1 MLKNISCDNDEFMAE
16 TSEVEEAGTLQ
27 DLVIPVYLST
37 RTSGTKT
44 ATFTIE
50 TSAGTFTVVAKAKVY
65 DQPDFSQIVVEG
77 AEYITFE
84 INPESPYIVENGV
97 AYNVDCE
104 SEDLVASSSD
114 SYVNGTDL
122 TLSFDIPEGKIG
134 YITWEGTIWGDPID
148 NESYSHIYGDY
159 GIVYIQHY
167 PLNGYGNFGQMQA
180 YADDLENGGD
190 ASSRLFSNDDFWAS
204 YLVNEPGS
212 HSITFRYYHNGDG
225 VTYGKNRLE
234 ISNIRLHVEDF
245 NEYGAELLAEGPIE
259 FEPTYVGFN
268 RYTTANVTL
277 KNTGSMPLSV
287 TGFEAEGENSPF
299 VSILPTYDASF
310 NSTLDVTLVF
320 YPGVK
325 LDANGNVVSVDTTV
339 GLKDT
344 WFTDKVTIKTTAGDF
359 SLDVKGMAKSSEG
372 ILLIGDFEDDAYGW
386 DRFDQDG
393 DNKMWDLGTSFWW
406 YERPEYCHSGVQC
419 IASDSNDSGKALTP
433 DNWVVSPEFTVPE
446 GGAMLTWWVGS
457 LHNSLCAEHYSIY
470 IEEDF
475 SDPSKFNDMTPVF
488 SETLEVDPDAE
499 FHERQLDLLDYV
511 GKTVRV
517 AFRHHDCTD
526 QYLLRVDDVFVYT
539 MDKWDEIATS
549 INGMATSNDIVSRQF
564 FNAAGQRVSAPV
576 NGVNIVRQT
585 MNDGSV
591 KAVKVMNKEISLI
604 RMRKALTVLFALLAV
619 CTAGNAQNNALTVG
633 YCDGQLQTSTNQA
646 FGTKDKDTWV
656 SGAIYLPAGEV
667 KTYAGS
673 SIDSVRVGLAQK
685 LGISEMKVW
694 VRETLDGTN
703 LAEASI
709 EKADIVRGWNVIKFD
724 TPCTIP
730 ADNTTGL
737 YIGYSTYQT
746 SSNYG
751 MAVLDTPQ
759 PNALWVQLGTDAE
772 WVDRSAEGTLC
783 LEAMIS
789 GGQLPLHNLRLM
801 SLSGPEV
808 YIIKSGTMTVTG
820 TVKNV
825 ALQTIT
831 GFDVE
836 TRFDCTDKV
845 YQSHVDL
852 TLAHLEEGEFSYTI
866 EPAIYNTGEGT
877 ITVTITTLNEGD
889 DENMDDNTQSR
900 TFDIAS
906 EDFTRR
912 VLLEEFTT

>member
-1 MLKNISCDNDEFMAE
+1 
-16 TSEVEEAGTLQ
+16 
-27 DLVIPVYLST
+27 
-37 RTSGTKT
+37 
-44 ATFTIE
+44 
-50 TSAGTFTVVAKAKVY
+50 
-65 DQPDFSQIVVEG
+65 
-77 AEYITFE
+77 
-84 INPESPYIVENGV
+84 
-97 AYNVDCE
+97 
-104 SEDLVASSSD
+104 
-114 SYVNGTDL
+114 
-122 TLSFDIPEGKIG
+122 
-134 YITWEGTIWGDPID
+134 
-148 NESYSHIYGDY
+148 
-159 GIVYIQHY
+159 
-167 PLNGYGNFGQMQA
+167 
-180 YADDLENGGD
+180 
-190 ASSRLFSNDDFWAS
+190 
-204 YLVNEPGS
+204 
-212 HSITFRYYHNGDG
+212 
-225 VTYGKNRLE
+225 
-234 ISNIRLHVEDF
+234 
-245 NEYGAELLAEGPIE
+245 
-259 FEPTYVGFN
+259 
-268 RYTTANVTL
+268 
-277 KNTGSMPLSV
+277 
-287 TGFEAEGENSPF
+287 
-299 VSILPTYDASF
+299 
-310 NSTLDVTLVF
+310 
-320 YPGVK
+320 
-325 LDANGNVVSVDTTV
+325 
-339 GLKDT
+339 
-344 WFTDKVTIKTTAGDF
+344 
-359 SLDVKGMAKSSEG
+359 
-372 ILLIGDFEDDAYGW
+372 
-386 DRFDQDG
+386 
-393 DNKMWDLGTSFWW
+393 
-406 YERPEYCHSGVQC
+406 
-419 IASDSNDSGKALTP
+419 
-433 DNWVVSPEFTVPE
+433 
-446 GGAMLTWWVGS
+446 
-457 LHNSLCAEHYSIY
+457 
-470 IEEDF
+470 
-475 SDPSKFNDMTPVF
+475 
-488 SETLEVDPDAE
+488 
-499 FHERQLDLLDYV
+499 
-511 GKTVRV
+511 
-517 AFRHHDCTD
+517 
-526 QYLLRVDDVFVYT
+526 
-539 MDKWDEIATS
+539 
-549 INGMATSNDIVSRQF
+549 
-564 FNAAGQRVSAPV
+564 
-576 NGVNIVRQT
+576 
-585 MNDGSV
+585 
-591 KAVKVMNKEISLI
+591 
-604 RMRKALTVLFALLAV
+604 MRKALTVLFALLAV

-694 VRETLDGTN
+694 VRETLDGAN

-889 DENMDDNTQSR
+889 DENMDDNTQSS

-912 VLLEEFTT
+912 VLLEEFTTEPCQYCPRVAAIVHNILDDEHYNENVVAVCHHTGFDSDWLTIPSDRDFLWYFNEDDGGTYAPAIMLDRWTTDPQGYTPLFNPSSENELKMAIDYCLRQPAFVSVNIQAKLDKEQNMVNVLVQGSRSKDNITVNPARITVWLVEDNIPAHNQVNGGNNYVHQHVGRAINKSWGDVIEWQADGSYAYECQFRARNEYKQENLIVAAMIFDYDEQDVTKNIVANANQAKVIEGDTQTAIETVDNSASEGQYPACHYDLQGRRISGEKSGLSIVRRADGKMVKRIVR